1 MLYRL
6 GERTPDI
13 AAHGTWIADSA
24 AIIGA
29 VRLQAQAS
37 VWFGAVLRGDNEWI
51 ELGERSNVQDL
62 AVLHTDPGAPL
73 TIGNNVTIGHKAMLH
88 GCTIGNN
95 TLIGI
100 GSTIL
105 NHAQIPEHCIVG
117 AQALITEHK
126 RFEPGSLILGAPAR
140 AIRRLDAEAIA
151 MIGRSADTYVANA
164 ERFRKQLAPV

>member
-29 VRLQAQAS
+29 VRLQAEAS

-73 TIGNNVTIGHKAMLH
+73 
-88 GCTIGNN
+88 TIGNN

-140 AIRRLDAEAIA
+140 AIRQLDAEAIA
-151 MIGRSADTYVANA
+151 MIGRSADVYVANA